1 MKHVITAIALVIQVL
16 ILAFAIDN
24 IFPMFSDVTLKAG
37 FGNATILAV
46 VFVVVR
52 NVVNRGRDLLLRGI
66 PGIPGKILLFLITFL
81 FMPMITLLIIAGLA
95 PSFLAIGSYL
105 TAFAAGLVTMAA
117 GAITGILVVALVGSE
132 AIARKN

>member
-1 MKHVITAIALVIQVL
+1 MRHVITAIAAALQVL
-16 ILAFAIDN
+16 ILAFAIEN
-24 IFPMFSDVTLKAG
+24 IFPMFSDMSLKSG

-46 VFVVVR
+46 SFIVVR
-52 NVVNRGRDLLLRGI
+52 HFVNRGRDLLLRGI
-66 PGIPGKILLFLITFL
+66 PGLLGKILLFFFTSF
-81 FMPMITLLIIAGLA
+81 FMPMITLLFIANMA
-95 PSFLAIGSYL
+95 PSFLTIGSYL

>member
-1 MKHVITAIALVIQVL
+1 MKQVLTVIALVIQVL

-24 IFPMFSDVTLKAG
+24 IFPMFSDLTLKEG
-37 FGNATILAV
+37 FGNAALLAV

-52 NVVNRGRDLLLRGI
+52 NLINRGRDLLLRGI
-66 PGIPGKILLFLITFL
+66 PGLAGKALLFLVTFL
-81 FMPMITLLIIAGLA
+81 LMPMVTLLIIAAVA
-95 PSFLAIGSYL
+95 PAFLTIGSYL

-117 GAITGILVVALVGSE
+117 GAVTGILVMTLVGSL

>member
-1 MKHVITAIALVIQVL
+1 MKQVITAIALVIQVL

-95 PSFLAIGSYL
+95 PSFLTIGSYL

-117 GAITGILVVALVGSE
+117 GAVTGILVMALAGSV